1 MSLAPGTRVG
11 PYDVLSLLGAGGMA
25 EVYRARDTRLGREV
39 ALKLISGSLVSS
51 PELVRRF
58 EQEARIA
65 GSLNHPNLVTVYD
78 VGLHEGEPY
87 FVTELLH
94 GESLRSK
101 LSQGAVPLQTA
112 LDWGA
117 QMAHGLAAAHQ
128 RGVIHRDVKPE
139 NAFVS
144 VDGQVKLLDFGIAK
158 LAAQPAPGGRELMDP
173 TVGPSGSATRTGT
186 VIGTPGYMSP
196 EQIRGEALDARSD
209 IFSLGAV
216 LSELVTGRRAFPGA
230 TVVESGYAIL
240 HADAEAL
247 PGTTPPPVARVVDR
261 CLEKQ
266 PDRRFQSASD
276 LAFALEVLRGSTGTK
291 LEPRSNGGRKPGL
304 RAGIVLAVGALAAI
318 AVLATTVFRRGA
330 RAAGTPH
337 PEVQQLTHR
346 LGAVR
351 SARFAPDGRV
361 IFSAAFDGRPEEL
374 FSKSS
379 SSFEPQS
386 LGVTDARLL
395 AVSSSAD
402 LALLLRPRFT
412 RAFSMHGTLARIG
425 SPGGIPKEL
434 VQDVEAADW
443 SPSGELA
450 LVHIVGGVERLES
463 PPGHPLFQ
471 TTGWVSNPRFSAR
484 GDRIAFL
491 NHPLFYDD
499 SGELVVVDLEGRA
512 KTLTPLWTRTLG
524 VAWTPDDSEILVGC
538 GTGLRNQLLAV
549 SPSGASREIYVAPDE
564 FRLEDVARDWTVLL
578 TFQMERSDIGLSTR
592 GRQEQLTLTW
602 ANWATFVAAL
612 TDQGKLLFS
621 ENAPVGVP
629 GKQQPIWALLR
640 NGEAPAQLLGDGS
653 ALDLSPD
660 ERWALVSSG
669 DRRHLLVIPTGAGQ
683 SRTIDLHD
691 HEFGAARW
699 LRDGKRFVATCRGP
713 QEANYRLC
721 AVAEDGSSPRQIS
734 DLPVTGRRI
743 LHLSADERWA
753 ATLDGDNRMALVA
766 LRDGSVTRLPE
777 AGADAVPRGWS
788 SEGHLWVTRGG
799 EQTPARAQLLRFDV
813 DHRRVLEERTIAPAE
828 SSGSIYIRDL
838 VVSPDGRL
846 VAFTYGRN
854 LGYLYLLRG
863 LLRPGQAGG

>member
-1 MSLAPGTRVG
+1 
-11 PYDVLSLLGAGGMA
+11 
-25 EVYRARDTRLGREV
+25 
-39 ALKLISGSLVSS
+39 
-51 PELVRRF
+51 
-58 EQEARIA
+58 
-65 GSLNHPNLVTVYD
+65 
-78 VGLHEGEPY
+78 
-87 FVTELLH
+87 
-94 GESLRSK
+94 
-101 LSQGAVPLQTA
+101 
-112 LDWGA
+112 
-117 QMAHGLAAAHQ
+117 
-128 RGVIHRDVKPE
+128 
-139 NAFVS
+139 
-144 VDGQVKLLDFGIAK
+144 
-158 LAAQPAPGGRELMDP
+158 
-173 TVGPSGSATRTGT
+173 
-186 VIGTPGYMSP
+186 
-196 EQIRGEALDARSD
+196 
-209 IFSLGAV
+209 V

-434 VQDVEAADW
+434 VEDVEAADW
-443 SPSGELA
+443 SPAGELA

-524 VAWTPDDSEILVGC
+524 VAWSPDDSEILVGC

-578 TFQMERSDIGLSTR
+578 TFQ
-592 GRQEQLTLTW
+592 
-602 ANWATFVAAL
+602 
-612 TDQGKLLFS
+612 
-621 ENAPVGVP
+621 
-629 GKQQPIWALLR
+629 
-640 NGEAPAQLLGDGS
+640 
-653 ALDLSPD
+653 
-660 ERWALVSSG
+660 
-669 DRRHLLVIPTGAGQ
+669 
-683 SRTIDLHD
+683 
-691 HEFGAARW
+691 
-699 LRDGKRFVATCRGP
+699 
-713 QEANYRLC
+713 
-721 AVAEDGSSPRQIS
+721 
-734 DLPVTGRRI
+734 
-743 LHLSADERWA
+743 
-753 ATLDGDNRMALVA
+753 
-766 LRDGSVTRLPE
+766 
-777 AGADAVPRGWS
+777 
-788 SEGHLWVTRGG
+788 
-799 EQTPARAQLLRFDV
+799 
-813 DHRRVLEERTIAPAE
+813 
-828 SSGSIYIRDL
+828 
-838 VVSPDGRL
+838 
-846 VAFTYGRN
+846 
-854 LGYLYLLRG
+854 
-863 LLRPGQAGG
+863 